1 MKKAKFHFEVA
12 AMAGDEEAGCNLGN
26 MKDNSGNMERDLKH
40 WMIAASAGEY
50 QAMYHL
56 QIELEQYVL
65 SVGLR
70 STQL

>member
-1 MKKAKFHFEVA
+1 MTGQDAT
-12 AMAGDEEAGCNLGN
+12 
-26 MKDNSGNMERDLKH
+26 GNMEYKSGNVKQDLKH